1 MGERGGQFAM
11 HAYVS
16 AGVADPPP
24 GVILVARYPLYPCV
38 SVQQVEG
45 EDSENTGTEG
55 EDDPK
60 SSSHHQQSGGER
72 RGRGRGRGRGK
83 EGEGEGRGGGRWQ

>member
-24 GVILVARYPLYPCV
+24 GVVLVARYPLYLCV

-72 RGRGRGRGRGK
+72 RGRG
-83 EGEGEGRGGGRWQ
+83 GGGWGGEKREKVR